1 MLERDMAVVI
11 SLLRG
16 VNVGGH
22 HMIKM
27 DALRTLYESLGLRGA
42 QTYLQSGNVVFK
54 TQERDLVRLSKKIED
69 GIERTFGFRPA
80 VIVRTPSEL
89 RSVIARNPF
98 AKRRGIEPN
107 RLLVTFLAGVPS
119 PEARDKALNLKT
131 DPEELRLDGRAFYI
145 YFPSGMARP
154 KVSWVSIEK
163 MLQTPGTGRN
173 WNTVTKLLEIAEK
186 LEAPG

>member
-1 MLERDMAVVI
+1 MLERYMAVVI

-27 DALRTLYESLGLRGA
+27 DALRVLYESLGLRDA
-42 QTYLQSGNVVFK
+42 QTYVQSGNVVFK
-54 TQERDLVRLSKKIED
+54 TQERNLVRLSKRIED
-69 GIERTFGFRPA
+69 GIEQTFGFRPH

-107 RLLVTFLAGVPS
+107 RLLVTFLAGDPS

-131 DPEELRLDGRAFYI
+131 DPEELRLDGREFYM
-145 YFPSGMARP
+145 YFPSGMASRM
-154 KVSWVSIEK
+154 VTAY
-163 MLQTPGTGRN
+163 MATTPMISVFIR
-173 WNTVTKLLEIAEK
+173 V
-186 LEAPG
+186 

>member
-1 MLERDMAVVI
+1 M
-11 SLLRG
+11 
-16 VNVGGH
+16 
-22 HMIKM
+22 
-27 DALRTLYESLGLRGA
+27 
-42 QTYLQSGNVVFK
+42 
-54 TQERDLVRLSKKIED
+54 
-69 GIERTFGFRPA
+69 
-80 VIVRTPSEL
+80 IVRTPSEL

-98 AKRRGIEPN
+98 AKRRGVEPN
-107 RLLVTFLAGVPS
+107 RLLVTFLAGDPS

-131 DPEELRLDGRAFYI
+131 DPEELRLDGREFYM

-154 KVSWVSIEK
+154 KVSWVTIEK